1 MLQLEDLTYP
11 VFEEK
16 LFFVDAN
23 TKTVTEI
30 DPEVIV
36 YDNIAK
42 HKYSLFAYDGYCSVD
57 GKVKYDLYLCN
68 VDSNGTKFYCHI
80 TKGKWVL
87 HAVMPKELLV
97 FVLQN

>member
-11 VFEEK
+11 VVEEK
-16 LFFVDAN
+16 LFLVDA
-23 TKTVTEI
+23 KARTVTET

-36 YDNIAK
+36 YCNIAEHK
-42 HKYSLFAYDGYCSVD
+42 HSLFAYDSYCGVD
-57 GKVKYDLYLCN
+57 GKVKYEFYLCN